1 MYQRKASY
9 SVPGPSL
16 PVAGVL
22 ADPTVKLF
30 SGSTSIASN
39 DDWQNSPQAAEIAAS
54 GLAPSN
60 SLEPALLMN
69 LTEIAVSSGAAC
81 SSADPEPSH
90 VLRAMGVTEELTRAS
105 LRFGLGRFNSER
117 QRLAERYGIRF

>member
-1 MYQRKASY
+1 MYQWKASY

-69 LTEIAVSSGAAC
+69 LTPGAYTAIVRGAGC
-81 SSADPEPSH
+81 NWCRPCG
-90 VLRAMGVTEELTRAS
+90 GVQEMR
-105 LRFGLGRFNSER
+105 G
-117 QRLAERYGIRF
+117 GIIV